1 MFTNQLK
8 KQTGHVSCNRVAYS
22 GSVLYVFVLSPNC
35 ARTHIILIQQ
45 SHYTIYYFACSHS
58 PDVRTAA
65 AAQGYLAISGLTWR
79 CGQLGGDVML
89 LMRASATS
97 TGKRSIED
105 VRRGQD
111 TVPRR
116 TVKERVGGEH
126 G

>member
-1 MFTNQLK
+1 MQSRGLL
-8 KQTGHVSCNRVAYS
+8 
-22 GSVLYVFVLSPNC
+22 GSVRTYSFCLRTVHEHIYNTAITLY
-35 ARTHIILIQQ
+35 
-45 SHYTIYYFACSHS
+45 YIYYFACSHS

-116 TVKERVGGEH
+116 TSRRGWEVNMADLRN
-126 G
+126 